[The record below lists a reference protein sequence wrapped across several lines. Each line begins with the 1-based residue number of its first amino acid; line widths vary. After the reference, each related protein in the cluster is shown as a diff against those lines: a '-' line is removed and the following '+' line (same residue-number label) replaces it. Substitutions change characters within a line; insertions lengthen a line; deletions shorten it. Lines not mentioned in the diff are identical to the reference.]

1 MSGLTRTGEIMNVTS
16 SKIKP
21 ILCVGACAWTTIF
34 RVSHLPQGSAK
45 LLPDDAVQMGDGLSA
60 SAGCAIVQLG
70 GRAEFWTRVG
80 DDANACYAIASLV
93 EAGLDCSGVTFVD
106 GVKGSFRSVIVEPTG
121 ERIVISQTEATLP
134 SGASTLPL
142 ERIARGEFS
151 AVLTELN
158 WPDAGAV
165 LDAARAARIPG
176 ILAVDECEPNALQD
190 VVARASHVLHSQ
202 SGLAAHVGAGTASA
216 QLERAQRA
224 SPNAFVGVTRGA
236 EGFYWRTHGETRH
249 TDAVDVAAIDTLA
262 AGDVFRGAFAFALTE
277 GMDIDA
283 GAQFACIAASLKC
296 TVFGGR
302 LGAPD
307 KDTMTRAMS
316 LADELAPA

>member
-1 MSGLTRTGEIMNVTS
+1 MQFTS

-34 RVSHLPQGSAK
+34 RASHLPQGSAK
-45 LLPDDAVQMGDGLSA
+45 LLPDEAVQLGDGLSA
-60 SAGCAIVQLG
+60 SAGCAVVQLG

-93 EAGLDCSGVTFVD
+93 EAGLDCSAATFVE
-106 GVKGSFRSVIVEPTG
+106 GARGAFRSVIVEPSG
-121 ERIVISQTEATLP
+121 ERFVISQTDDALQADI
-134 SGASTLPL
+134 GALPL

-151 AVLTELN
+151 AVVTELT
-158 WPDAGAV
+158 WPETAAAV

-176 ILAVDECEPNALQD
+176 ILAVDGSEPNALRD
-190 VVARASHVLHSQ
+190 VAARASHVLYSQ

-224 SPNAFVGVTRGA
+224 SPSAFVGVTRGA
-236 EGFYWRTHGETRH
+236 EGFYWRATGETRH
-249 TDAVDVAAIDTLA
+249 ADAVDVAAIDTLA

-307 KDTMTRAMS
+307 RDTMARAMS

>member
-1 MSGLTRTGEIMNVTS
+1 MQVTS

-45 LLPDDAVQMGDGLSA
+45 LLPDDAVQLGDGLSA
-60 SAGCAIVQLG
+60 SAGCAVVQLG

-106 GVKGSFRSVIVEPTG
+106 GVKGSFRSVIVEPSG
-121 ERIVISQTEATLP
+121 ERFVISQTDDALQADI
-134 SGASTLPL
+134 GALPL

-176 ILAVDECEPNALQD
+176 ILAVDGSEPNALQD
-190 VVARASHVLHSQ
+190 VAARASHVLHSQ

-216 QLERAQRA
+216 QLERARRA

-236 EGFYWRTHGETRH
+236 EGFYWQANGETRH
-249 TDAVDVAAIDTLA
+249 AEAVDVAAIDTLA

-307 KDTMTRAMS
+307 QDTMTRAMS

>member
-1 MSGLTRTGEIMNVTS
+1 MQVTS

-34 RVSHLPQGSAK
+34 RVSHLPLGSAK
-45 LLPDDAVQMGDGLSA
+45 LLPDEAVQLGDGLSA

-80 DDANACYAIASLV
+80 DDTNACYAIASLV
-93 EAGLDCSGVTFVD
+93 EAGLDCSGVTFVE
-106 GVKGSFRSVIVEPTG
+106 GARGAFRSVIVEPSG
-121 ERIVISQTEATLP
+121 ERFVISQTDDALQADI
-134 SGASTLPL
+134 GALQL
-142 ERIARGEFS
+142 KRIARGEFS
-151 AVLTELN
+151 AVVTELT
-158 WPDAGAV
+158 WPETAAAV

-176 ILAVDECEPNALQD
+176 ILAVDGCEPNVLQD
-190 VVARASHVLHSQ
+190 VAARASHILYSQ
-202 SGLAAHVGAGTASA
+202 AGLTAHVGAATASA

-236 EGFYWRTHGETRH
+236 EGFYWQANGSTRH
-249 TDAVDVAAIDTLA
+249 AEAVDVAAIDTLA
-262 AGDVFRGAFAFALTE
+262 AGDVFRGAFALTE

-283 GAQFACIAASLKC
+283 GAQYACIAASLKC

>member
-1 MSGLTRTGEIMNVTS
+1 MQFTS

-34 RVSHLPQGSAK
+34 RASHLPQGSAK
-45 LLPDDAVQMGDGLSA
+45 LLPDEAVQLGDGLSA
-60 SAGCAIVQLG
+60 SAGCAVVQLG

-93 EAGLDCSGVTFVD
+93 EAGLDCSAVTFVE
-106 GVKGSFRSVIVEPTG
+106 GARGAFRSVIVEPSG
-121 ERIVISQTEATLP
+121 ERFVISQTDDALQADI
-134 SGASTLPL
+134 GALPL

-151 AVLTELN
+151 AVVTELT
-158 WPDAGAV
+158 WPETAAAV

-176 ILAVDECEPNALQD
+176 ILAVDGSEPNALRD
-190 VVARASHVLHSQ
+190 VAARASHVLYSQ

-236 EGFYWRTHGETRH
+236 EGFYWRATGETRH
-249 TDAVDVAAIDTLA
+249 ADAVDVAAIDTLA

-283 GAQFACIAASLKC
+283 GAQYACIAASLKC

>member
-1 MSGLTRTGEIMNVTS
+1 MQVTS

-21 ILCVGACAWTTIF
+21 SLCVGACAWTTIF
-34 RVSHLPQGSAK
+34 RVSHLPLGSAK
-45 LLPDDAVQMGDGLSA
+45 LLPDEAVQTGDGLSA

-80 DDANACYAIASLV
+80 DDTNACYAIASLV
-93 EAGLDCSGVTFVD
+93 EAGLDCSAVTFVE
-106 GVKGSFRSVIVEPTG
+106 GARGAFRSVIVEPSG
-121 ERIVISQTEATLP
+121 ERFVISQTDDALQADI
-134 SGASTLPL
+134 SALPL

-151 AVLTELN
+151 AVVTELT
-158 WPDAGAV
+158 WPETAAAV

-176 ILAVDECEPNALQD
+176 ILAVDGSEPNALQD
-190 VVARASHVLHSQ
+190 VAARASHVLHSQ

-216 QLERAQRA
+216 QLERARRA

-236 EGFYWRTHGETRH
+236 EGFYWQANGETRH
-249 TDAVDVAAIDTLA
+249 AEAVDVAAIDTLA

-307 KDTMTRAMS
+307 QDTMTRAMS